1 MNPLS
6 VLGLEIGDSL
16 KDAKDRRNEL
26 LLKYHPDKYPNKKEA
41 EDKTHEIQDAYE
53 IIDANP
59 SILQAQRNIDVGNLG
74 HIRVQTTYSIEHL
87 YFGRKKTIYFWRR
100 VLCDQCKGTG
110 SRTGKQCRHC
120 GGKGKI
126 ESSVLALMDRDD
138 ICPVC
143 KGSGIPSGESCES
156 CSGTHF
162 KEARQAIDV
171 SVFFNEFRSKI
182 VILEGYGN
190 QSLDGTYGNVYVELL
205 IKPNDQVWLEEDHF
219 CVYCKVSPVQK
230 IIGDTGYVDMFG
242 RRIPFKI
249 GKNCSDSYTK
259 DNIGNGV
266 THTIRVR
273 FIDLHPVLTEETI
286 ALYKKILEI
295 ERGVA

>member
-1 MNPLS
+1 
-6 VLGLEIGDSL
+6 
-16 KDAKDRRNEL
+16 
-26 LLKYHPDKYPNKKEA
+26 
-41 EDKTHEIQDAYE
+41 
-53 IIDANP
+53 
-59 SILQAQRNIDVGNLG
+59 
-74 HIRVQTTYSIEHL
+74 
-87 YFGRKKTIYFWRR
+87 
-100 VLCDQCKGTG
+100 
-110 SRTGKQCRHC
+110 
-120 GGKGKI
+120 
-126 ESSVLALMDRDD
+126 MDRDD

-242 RRIPFKI
+242 RRRWVPEVYSVNNKI
-249 GKNCSDSYTK
+249 REGGLREAVNAPIQSLAAGIVKEAMRRLCPKIMEWKHSGGVVMPLLQVHDELIFEVGEDYVDAVVWEFVPIMEHAVELIVPVGVGVKVGKRWGSMKEIK
-259 DNIGNGV
+259 D
-266 THTIRVR
+266 
-273 FIDLHPVLTEETI
+273 
-286 ALYKKILEI
+286 
-295 ERGVA
+295 